1 MGTTTLSA
9 RPRDRT
15 GKGVARSLRREGWVP
30 AVLYGHDVP
39 ARPLAVAARD
49 LERLLNAI
57 SWENTLVE
65 LRVDEEPPASVLIRE
80 VQFHPFK
87 SQILHVDFLQVRA
100 GQKVQVEVPVR
111 IVGTAPGVKVG
122 GILETALHTLTVR
135 CDPARIPE
143 AIEVDVSALAIG
155 DSLHV
160 ADLKRPD
167 LEILTD
173 PGTTVV
179 VVVPPAV
186 AAAEEAAAAPAAVE
200 EAVEP
205 EVIRRPRKE
214 EAEEAEEVEEGE

>member
-80 VQFHPFK
+80 VQFHPF
-87 SQILHVDFLQVRA
+87 
-100 GQKVQVEVPVR
+100 
-111 IVGTAPGVKVG
+111 
-122 GILETALHTLTVR
+122 
-135 CDPARIPE
+135 
-143 AIEVDVSALAIG
+143 
-155 DSLHV
+155 
-160 ADLKRPD
+160 
-167 LEILTD
+167 
-173 PGTTVV
+173 
-179 VVVPPAV
+179 
-186 AAAEEAAAAPAAVE
+186 
-200 EAVEP
+200 
-205 EVIRRPRKE
+205 
-214 EAEEAEEVEEGE
+214 